1 MSTAKPPQRPPGV
14 LLLCGPS
21 GAGKS
26 RLATALHQHY
36 GWPVVELDD
45 FYRDGRDPALP
56 MSPLGLPDW
65 DDPTSWDGRA
75 ALQALEELRGQ
86 GQVEVPIYDI
96 GRSCVNGSRT
106 IRHAGSPVVV
116 AEGIFAGELIPAL
129 RDRAALTEAW
139 CIRDR
144 PWLTFSKRLARD
156 LRQHRKPAKT
166 LWHRGHQLRR
176 VEPGIV
182 SDQERL
188 GATPM
193 TGRQARRRAV
203 RLTDG

>member
-1 MSTAKPPQRPPGV
+1 MSAANPSTRPPGV

-26 RLATALHQHY
+26 RLAGALHQQY

-65 DDPTSWDGRA
+65 DDPTSWDIHA
-75 ALQALEELRGQ
+75 ALTALEKLRGQ
-86 GQVEVPIYDI
+86 GEVEVPIYDI
-96 GRSCVNGSRT
+96 GRSCATGSRT

-116 AEGIFAGELIPAL
+116 AEGIFASELIGAL
-129 RDRAALTEAW
+129 ADRAALVDAW

-144 PWLTFSKRLARD
+144 PWLTFAKRLARD

-166 LWHRGHQLRR
+166 LWRRGHQLRR
-176 VEPGIV
+176 AEPGIV
-182 SDQERL
+182 SAQQRS

-193 TGRQARRRAV
+193 TGRHARRRAI
-203 RLTDG
+203 R